1 MDPEELDEQP
11 HNTCQ
16 VYLIGPPGAEPR
28 GDLPLS
34 DDAESDTRC
43 EKQQSMVYQRNSAS
57 ITLGPHVSTHKL
69 TQIKM
74 KDSPLSSCE
83 IFLEPPEERRGGVRY
98 TRAKERACLGQ
109 GSSGITY
116 REQSSDVESISDDD
130 EFYVYSPDD
139 DDKEDTDERIRTL
152 RSTTSATAQLAD
164 AHNSDSI
171 VSGERSDFSS
181 SSYKTA
187 QESLDELKTENKPSA
202 PNDLFPYQ
210 SVDIHH
216 LNGSPLEST
225 IEVQVM
231 NSESICSTPSPNSL
245 RQQDAE
251 MDSITGS
258 EETPPQSPPL
268 ASSTSTN
275 TVSPKPSGISIV
287 LEDLKNS
294 FAKKK
299 MTNEKTRDLRSSS
312 TNTDRTNMIVSISLP
327 QRTPVLKIERLSLD
341 ILKQLASP
349 KKEPI
354 IFSPASSPRQKS
366 PVSQYMNNLSL
377 YPLSPFIYFH
387 NYIVWM
393 ILLTP
398 YTFTN
403 SAFIDDTHFLL
414 Y

>member
-1 MDPEELDEQP
+1 MDPEVLDEQP

-34 DDAESDTRC
+34 DDTESDTRC

-130 EFYVYSPDD
+130 EFYVSSPDD
-139 DDKEDTDERIRTL
+139 DDKEDSDERIRTL
-152 RSTTSATAQLAD
+152 RPTTSATVTLAD
-164 AHNSDSI
+164 GHNSDSI

-187 QESLDELKTENKPSA
+187 QESLDELKTVNKPSA
-202 PNDLFPYQ
+202 PNDIFPYQ
-210 SVDIHH
+210 SVGIHH

-231 NSESICSTPSPNSL
+231 NTSVTESHCSTPSPNSL

-299 MTNEKTRDLRSSS
+299 MKTRDLRSSS
-312 TNTDRTNMIVSISLP
+312 TNTDGTNMTVSISLPQRP
-327 QRTPVLKIERLSLD
+327 QRTPVLKIERLSLE

-354 IFSPASSPRQKS
+354 ISSPAPSPLQKS
-366 PVSQYMNNLSL
+366 PVSQYSNNLSL
-377 YPLSPFIYFH
+377 YPLSPTVSPFIYFH
-387 NYIVWM
+387 
-393 ILLTP
+393 ILCG
-398 YTFTN
+398 
-403 SAFIDDTHFLL
+403 
-414 Y
+414 

>member
-1 MDPEELDEQP
+1 MLDEQP

-34 DDAESDTRC
+34 DDTESDTRC

-130 EFYVYSPDD
+130 EFYVSSPDD
-139 DDKEDTDERIRTL
+139 DDKEDSDERIRTL
-152 RSTTSATAQLAD
+152 RPTTSATVTLAD
-164 AHNSDSI
+164 GHNSDSI

-187 QESLDELKTENKPSA
+187 QESLDELKTVNKPSA
-202 PNDLFPYQ
+202 PNDIFPYQ
-210 SVDIHH
+210 SVGIHH

-231 NSESICSTPSPNSL
+231 NTSVTESHCSTPSPNSL

-299 MTNEKTRDLRSSS
+299 MKTRDLRSSS
-312 TNTDRTNMIVSISLP
+312 TNTDGTNMTVSISLPQRP
-327 QRTPVLKIERLSLD
+327 QRTPVLKIERLSLE

-354 IFSPASSPRQKS
+354 ISSPAPSPLQKS
-366 PVSQYMNNLSL
+366 PVSQYSNNLSL
-377 YPLSPFIYFH
+377 YPLSPTVSPFIYFH
-387 NYIVWM
+387 
-393 ILLTP
+393 ILCG
-398 YTFTN
+398 
-403 SAFIDDTHFLL
+403 
-414 Y
+414 